1 MCFNRIY
8 CHFLTYCKRGARRRP
23 VLLVVSK
30 EVEVRV
36 PLCGRGWVLHSKPA
50 VKGRTDQSESF
61 CHSVVV
67 LSAAA
72 INVEIV
78 VLFCFHSLI

>member
-1 MCFNRIY
+1 M
-8 CHFLTYCKRGARRRP
+8 
-23 VLLVVSK
+23 
-30 EVEVRV
+30 
-36 PLCGRGWVLHSKPA
+36 PLCGRDWVLHSKPA
-50 VKGRTDQSESF
+50 AKGGTDQSESF

-78 VLFCFHSLI
+78 FFFFL